1 MDNFVGSIHY
11 FDLLCLVTRWP
22 SVIETSQWTS
32 ALVAGRMPVDILVV
46 FHGLY
51 HRFGPLEKAT
61 FHFLPTDII
70 PTAQIV
76 LKLVR
81 LQSRRTATM
90 THHFST
96 VRASVLIRCDD
107 QIHAQCSVFDV
118 RYQNGYSSLSR
129 VNMSYPISIISANKS
144 RDLYDTIANWDSITV
159 SF

>member
-1 MDNFVGSIHY
+1 MG
-11 FDLLCLVTRWP
+11 P
-22 SVIETSQWTS
+22 SQRIS

-51 HRFGPLEKAT
+51 DRLGPLEKGT

-81 LQSRRTATM
+81 LENRRTATM

-96 VRASVLIRCDD
+96 VRASVLIRCDN
-107 QIHAQCSVFDV
+107 QIHVECSVFDV

-144 RDLYDTIANWDSITV
+144 RNLYDTIANYHLV
-159 SF
+159 LKNLK